1 MISTQ
6 ISTTSNKP
14 AYRIC
19 TQTVMDTSDPNITFD
34 KNGVCNHYWQY
45 QEQVK
50 KYLIR
55 GDAGL
60 VRLKQTAERISKI
73 GKGCRY
79 DCILGLSGGVDSTYL
94 CLLAKQYGLRP
105 LIVHFDNGW
114 NSELAV
120 NNIEN
125 TVKRLQF
132 DLHTHVCD
140 WEEFRD
146 LQRSYFKANVVDIE
160 VLTDHGFM
168 AALYQQARKHRI
180 KFVLAG
186 MNVVTEAILPDN
198 WIFPKGDLTNI
209 LNIHRRFGRIP
220 VSKLRS
226 YPMLDPD
233 RRAILDKLLRLEF
246 VTPLNYV
253 QYDYDHVKRIIS
265 DELGWREYGG
275 KHYESVFTRFY
286 QGYILPTKFGF
297 DKRRAHLSTL
307 ICSGQMNRDDALAIL
322 ERPGYDPEQYRIDRP
337 FVLKKLG
344 FSEAEFDHYIK
355 APRVE
360 HKTYGTHLTRFR
372 YLRWLRPARRLV
384 GRILAGSRRTTT

>member
-1 MISTQ
+1 
-6 ISTTSNKP
+6 
-14 AYRIC
+14 
-19 TQTVMDTSDPNITFD
+19 MDTSDPNITFD
-34 KNGVCNHYWQY
+34 KDGVSNHYWDY

-50 KYLIR
+50 KHVIR
-55 GDAGL
+55 GEAGL
-60 VRLKQTAERISKI
+60 ARLKETAERISRI
-73 GKGCRY
+73 GKGERY

-105 LIVHFDNGW
+105 LVVHFDNGW

-125 TVKRLQF
+125 TVKRLKL

-140 WEEFRD
+140 WGEFRD

-168 AALYQQARKHRI
+168 AALYQQARKYRI

-186 MNVVTEAILPDN
+186 MNVVTEAILPEN
-198 WIFPKGDLTNI
+198 WIFPKGDLTNL
-209 LNIHRRFGRIP
+209 LNIQRRFGTIP
-220 VSKLRS
+220 TSRLRS

-233 RRAILDKLLRLEF
+233 RKAILDKILGLEV

-253 QYDYDHVKRIIS
+253 QYDYNKVKMAITN
-265 DELGWREYGG
+265 ELGWREYGG

-286 QGYILPTKFGF
+286 QGYILPTKFKF

-307 ICSGQMNRDDALAIL
+307 ICSGQITRDAALAIL
-322 ERPGYDPEQYRIDRP
+322 EKPGYDPDQYRIDRP

-344 FSEAEFDHYIK
+344 FSEKEFEDYIQ
-355 APRVE
+355 APRIE
-360 HKTYGTHLTRFR
+360 HSAYGIHRNRFR
-372 YLRWLRPARRLV
+372 YVRWLRPLGNLVARA
-384 GRILAGSRRTTT
+384 LAK